1 MDVKRFPVS
10 GRLAPYVRA
19 FTLVEAHEETT
30 RTLVPETGL
39 VLGIRYRGS
48 ATQLDG
54 SEERLLP
61 GHTLTGMRTSARRM
75 RTSAG
80 GGAVLVAFREAGAA
94 RFFAEPLHELF
105 GQTLS
110 LADLLP
116 HRVLDRV
123 SSQVAEAG
131 TDALRLGL
139 IEQFLLARLR
149 PRGPDAL
156 VAAAVEAI
164 HAARGS
170 VRIGALARQLHL
182 SQDAFEKRFRAQVGS
197 TPKQLAS
204 LVRVR
209 HAMASY
215 RPGSS
220 LSRLALDAGYFDQS
234 HFIREFRAVTGEAP
248 RRFFH
253 STEHC

>member
-10 GRLAPYVRA
+10 GRLAPFVKA

-30 RTLVPETGL
+30 RTLIPEPGL
-39 VLGIRYRGS
+39 VLGIRYSGS
-48 ATQLDG
+48 ATQLEGDA
-54 SEERLLP
+54 EWLLP

-80 GGAVLVAFREAGAA
+80 GGTVLVTFREAGAA
-94 RFFAEPLHELF
+94 KFFAEPLHELF
-105 GQTLS
+105 GQTMS
-110 LADLLP
+110 LADLIP
-116 HRVLDRV
+116 RTELDRV
-123 SSQVAEAG
+123 ASQVAEARD
-131 TDALRLGL
+131 DAHR
-139 IEQFLLARLR
+139 IAIVEQFLGARLR
-149 PRGPDAL
+149 AHEPDRI

-164 HAARGS
+164 QKARGS
-170 VRIGALARQLHL
+170 VRMGALARQLHL
-182 SQDAFEKRFRAQVGS
+182 SQDAFEKRFRAGVGS

-209 HAMASY
+209 HAIAAY

-253 STEHC
+253 TVEHC

>member
-1 MDVKRFPVS
+1 MDVKQFPAR
-10 GRLAPYVRA
+10 GPLAPFVRA

-30 RTLVPETGL
+30 RTLIPDTGL
-39 VLGIRYRGS
+39 VLGLRYSGS

-54 SEERLLP
+54 PTERLLP
-61 GHTLTGMRTSARRM
+61 GHTLTGLRTSARRM
-75 RTSAG
+75 RTSAR
-80 GGAVLVAFREAGAA
+80 GGAVLVAFRETGAA
-94 RFFAEPLHELF
+94 KFFAEPLHELF

-116 HRVLDRV
+116 HSELDRV
-123 SSQVAEAG
+123 SSQVAEARN
-131 TDALRLGL
+131 DVHRIGL
-139 IEQFLLARLR
+139 VEQFLRARLR
-149 PRGPDAL
+149 PREPDPL
-156 VAAAVEAI
+156 VAAAIDAI
-164 HAARGS
+164 QQAHGC
-170 VRIGALARQLHL
+170 VRIAALARQLHL
-182 SQDAFEKRFRAQVGS
+182 SQDAFEKRFRAAVGS

-209 HAMASY
+209 HAIAAY
-215 RPGSS
+215 RPGTS

-253 STEHC
+253 SVEHC